1 MLKPLTV
8 WIITKL
14 WKTLKEMGIS
24 DHLTFLLRNLYV
36 GQEAT
41 GGILYGTTDWFR
53 IEKGI
58 PQGCLLSLCLFNL
71 HAEHIMRN
79 AGLDKLQAG
88 IKIGGRNIN
97 NLRYADDTMLM
108 AESEEELN
116 SPLMRVKEESER
128 SGLKL
133 NIKKKTTTTKLRSWH
148 LVPLSSVQFSRSVV
162 SYSLLSHESQHARPP
177 CPSPAPGV
185 YSNSSPSSQ

>member
-1 MLKPLTV
+1 MIRLFIV
-8 WIITKL
+8 
-14 WKTLKEMGIS
+14 
-24 DHLTFLLRNLYV
+24 
-36 GQEAT
+36 
-41 GGILYGTTDWFR
+41 IL
-53 IEKGI
+53 
-58 PQGCLLSLCLFNL
+58 LFNL
-71 HAEHIMRN
+71 HVQHIMRN

-133 NIKKKTTTTKLRSWH
+133 NIKKTTTTTKLRSWH
-148 LVPLSSVQFSRSVV
+148 LVPFSSVQFSRSVV
-162 SYSLLSHESQHARPP
+162 SYSLRSHESQHARPP
-177 CPSPAPGV
+177 CPSPTPGV